1 MHFGLQRKKEKSI
14 ERDKHQ
20 VTSGPA
26 ASWSSLCWC
35 KREISIVINT
45 NKQVWLEKNKFVNK
59 DRQRKTIVP
68 YERGFFFFTS
78 EAFLF
83 AAQKYKQ
90 LCQNERMK
98 SEKVHRQQVI
108 SHETLLSWRY
118 TLV

>member
-1 MHFGLQRKKEKSI
+1 MKE
-14 ERDKHQ
+14 
-20 VTSGPA
+20 V
-26 ASWSSLCWC
+26 
-35 KREISIVINT
+35 
-45 NKQVWLEKNKFVNK
+45 
-59 DRQRKTIVP
+59 
-68 YERGFFFFTS
+68 FFFFTS